1 MVRSVKKHVKRGADA
16 VRADGTL
23 LLEFSARRDRGKVF
37 SAMDNDKWMRQA
49 LEQADR
55 AARMGEIPVGAVVV
69 RQGEIIGEGHN
80 RRETDNDPLAHAEL
94 LAIRQAARAVG
105 NWRLVGCTIYVTLEP
120 CAMCAGALVNS
131 RVEHLVFG
139 TRDPKAGFCGS
150 LGDLVTDQRL
160 NHRLEVTE
168 GVLAEDCARLLQEFF
183 ATLRSQ
189 RLVL

>member
-1 MVRSVKKHVKRGADA
+1 
-16 VRADGTL
+16 
-23 LLEFSARRDRGKVF
+23 
-37 SAMDNDKWMRQA
+37 MDNDKWMRQA
-49 LEQADR
+49 LEQAER
-55 AARMGEIPVGAVVV
+55 AARMGEIPVGAVIV

-105 NWRLVGCTIYVTLEP
+105 HWRLVGCTIYVTLEP

-131 RVEHLVFG
+131 RVERLVFG

-150 LGDLVTDQRL
+150 LGDLVTDERL
-160 NHRLEVTE
+160 NHRLEVAE
-168 GVLAEDCARLLQEFF
+168 GVMAEDCARLLQEFF

-189 RLVL
+189 RPVL

>member
-1 MVRSVKKHVKRGADA
+1 
-16 VRADGTL
+16 
-23 LLEFSARRDRGKVF
+23 
-37 SAMDNDKWMRQA
+37 MDDSFWMRQA
-49 LEQADR
+49 LEQAER

-69 RQGEIIGEGHN
+69 RRGEIIGEGHN

-131 RVEHLVFG
+131 RVERLVFG

-150 LGDLVTDQRL
+150 LGDVVTDERL
-160 NHRLEVTE
+160 NHQLEVSE
-168 GVLAEDCARLLQEFF
+168 GPLAEDCARLLREFF
-183 ATLRSQ
+183 ATLRSE
-189 RLVL
+189 

>member
-1 MVRSVKKHVKRGADA
+1 
-16 VRADGTL
+16 
-23 LLEFSARRDRGKVF
+23 
-37 SAMDNDKWMRQA
+37 MDNSKWMRQA
-49 LEQADR
+49 LEQAER
-55 AARMGEIPVGAVVV
+55 AARRGEIPVGAVVV

-131 RVEHLVFG
+131 RVERLVFG

-150 LGDLVTDQRL
+150 LGDLVTDERL
-160 NHRLEVTE
+160 NHRLEVAE
-168 GVLAEDCARLLQEFF
+168 GVMAEDCARLLQEFF

-189 RLVL
+189 RPVL